1 MQNRDT
7 LKRHAALVDRMAT
20 VLGIDLEEAA
30 LAGRL
35 RFDEIADAVLRCTG
49 CSGARSYAGSCEGSA
64 AGPVGAVAA
73 PPYCENREMFAR
85 LVTAQAPRKEGRAA

>member
-20 VLGIDLEEAA
+20 GLGIDLEEAA
-30 LAGRL
+30 LAGWL

-49 CSGARSYAGSCEGSA
+49 CAGAGACAGF
-64 AGPVGAVAA
+64 PVGAGTA
-73 PPYCENREMFAR
+73 PAYCENREMFAR
-85 LVTAQAPRKEGRAA
+85 LAAAQAPRKEGRAA

>member
-1 MQNRDT
+1 MQNRET

-20 VLGIDLEEAA
+20 GLGIDLEEAA
-30 LAGRL
+30 LGGRL

-49 CSGARSYAGSCEGSA
+49 CSADGRCAEGPGAS
-64 AGPVGAVAA
+64 VGAVVVPA
-73 PPYCENREMFAR
+73 YCENREMFAR